1 VGALVRSG
9 NHRPSPETVPINTA
23 LGLLAVCLLILASAV
38 FVAAEFAL
46 VAADRNRIEQRAAGG
61 SRSAGTAL
69 GLLRRLSF
77 HLSGAQLGITLVSL
91 VLGFIAEP
99 VIAQLIEP
107 LVEPIAGGAST
118 TVSIILALFLATIA
132 QMVLGEL
139 IPKGLAIAAPET
151 AAILLAPFVRI
162 YGIIFGPVI
171 SFLNGAANATVR
183 RLGIEP
189 QEELSHVR
197 TLRELSLVIRA
208 SAEGGTIAGSAS
220 DLLTRSIRFGEKTAA
235 DVLVPRVEV
244 RALASDATVADLVAS
259 SVETGHSRVPIYG
272 ADLDDIVGVVHVK
285 VAQAVAVGDRSG
297 VPLASVMAP
306 ITAIPETR
314 GLDDVLSDMR
324 VSRSHLVVAVDEYG
338 GTAGILTLED
348 VIEEI
353 VGEIDDEYDAL
364 TPPPATDT
372 EAGEL
377 VVSGSLHADE
387 LFDATGFEMP
397 EGDYETLAGFV
408 LDQLGSIPDVGE
420 VVTYEGWRL
429 EVDAVDRRRVARVR
443 LRRPDHDAAD
453 AALLLPV
460 EGDDRP
466 RRRPPADPT
475 GPGPGGGASA

>member
-1 VGALVRSG
+1 MRWYGGSVPVG
-9 NHRPSPETVPINTA
+9 PSETTIDTA

-38 FVAAEFAL
+38 FVAAEFGL
-46 VAADRNRIEQRAAGG
+46 VAADRNRIEQRAAAG
-61 SRSAGTAL
+61 SRSATTAL
-69 GLLRRLSF
+69 GLLKRLSF

-99 VIAQLIEP
+99 IIAQLIQP
-107 LVEPIAGGAST
+107 LVEPIAGGATS
-118 TVSIILALFLATIA
+118 TVSIVLALLVATAA

-151 AAILLAPFVRI
+151 ASILLAPFVRI
-162 YGIIFGPVI
+162 YGVIFGPVI
-171 SFLNGAANATVR
+171 TFLNGAANATVR

-197 TLRELSLVIRA
+197 TLRELSLVIQA

-220 DLLTRSIRFGEKTAA
+220 TLLSRSIRFGEKTAA

-244 RALASDATVADLVAS
+244 RALAGDATIADLVRVS
-259 SVETGHSRVPIYG
+259 GETGHSRFPIFG

-285 VAQAVAVGDRSG
+285 VAQAVPFADRAS
-297 VPLASVMAP
+297 VTLSSVMAP
-306 ITAIPETR
+306 IPAIPETR
-314 GLDDVLSDMR
+314 GLEDVLSDMR
-324 VSRSHLVVAVDEYG
+324 TSRSHLVVAVDEYG

-348 VIEEI
+348 IVEEI

-364 TPPPATDT
+364 TPAPAVDN

-387 LFDATGFEMP
+387 LRDATGFEMP
-397 EGDYETLAGFV
+397 DGDYETLAGFI
-408 LDQLGSIPDVGE
+408 LDQLGAIPEAGE

-429 EVDAVDRRRVARVR
+429 EVEAVDRRRVARVR
-443 LRRPDHDAAD
+443 LRKPDHDAGED
-453 AALLLPV
+453 VLLLPA
-460 EGDDRP
+460 EGADRRGRAANDDD
-466 RRRPPADPT
+466 AT
-475 GPGPGGGASA
+475 GPEADRGPT

>member
-1 VGALVRSG
+1 
-9 NHRPSPETVPINTA
+9 
-23 LGLLAVCLLILASAV
+23 
-38 FVAAEFAL
+38 
-46 VAADRNRIEQRAAGG
+46 
-61 SRSAGTAL
+61 
-69 GLLRRLSF
+69 
-77 HLSGAQLGITLVSL
+77 
-91 VLGFIAEP
+91 
-99 VIAQLIEP
+99 
-107 LVEPIAGGAST
+107 
-118 TVSIILALFLATIA
+118 
-132 QMVLGEL
+132 MVLGEL

-259 SVETGHSRVPIYG
+259 SVETGHSRFPIYG

>member
-1 VGALVRSG
+1 M
-9 NHRPSPETVPINTA
+9 
-23 LGLLAVCLLILASAV
+23 

-46 VAADRNRIEQRAAGG
+46 VAADRNRIEQRAAEG
-61 SRSAGTAL
+61 SRSASTAL

-99 VIAQLIEP
+99 IIAELLAP
-107 LVEPIAGGAST
+107 LLEPIAAGATT
-118 TVSIILALFLATIA
+118 TVSIILALFLATVA

-139 IPKGLAIAAPET
+139 IPKGLAIAAPEA

-197 TLRELSLVIRA
+197 TLRELSLVIQA

-244 RALASDATVADLVAS
+244 RALAGDATVADLVAV
-259 SVETGHSRVPIYG
+259 SVQTGHSRFPVFG

-285 VAQAVAVGDRSG
+285 VAQAVPVAERESVD
-297 VPLASVMAP
+297 LASVMAP
-306 ITAIPETR
+306 IPAIPETR
-314 GLDDVLSDMR
+314 GLEDVLSDMR
-324 VSRSHLVVAVDEYG
+324 QSRSHLVVAVDEYG

-348 VIEEI
+348 IIEEI

-372 EAGEL
+372 DAGEL

-387 LFDATGFEMP
+387 LFDATGFAMP

-443 LRRPDHDAAD
+443 LRRPDHDEGD
-453 AALLLPV
+453 DVLLLPV
-460 EGDDRP
+460 EERGRD
-466 RRRPPADPT
+466 ADE
-475 GPGPGGGASA
+475 GERA